1 MGKLENIYLY
11 FFNLERVVL
20 GCNKYFRFQSL
31 AEYVSDSLRK
41 LVHLYHVII

>member
-20 GCNKYFRFQSL
+20 GCNKYLGFK
-31 AEYVSDSLRK
+31 A
-41 LVHLYHVII
+41 